1 MLGKDEVMD
10 YSSSRIPGSRVPWL
24 GNIAGAPGSED
35 SRSHVIS
42 WAGAIANA
50 MASAREVR
58 ETSFSDARSGL
69 PDFRRGQAHAQGP
82 G

>member
-1 MLGKDEVMD
+1 MPGKDEVMYD
-10 YSSSRIPGSRVPWL
+10 SSSRIPESRVPQL

-50 MASAREVR
+50 MASACVAR
-58 ETSFSDARSGL
+58 ETGSSDARSGL